1 VPDPELL
8 VAVTGDP
15 ADAGDAGELAD
26 LAADTFPL
34 ACPPELTTAD
44 VADFVANNL
53 APRNFRAYMADPEQH
68 VFTATDTASGRI
80 VGYML
85 LVDSEPDDSDVL
97 AALPERPLTMVSK
110 LYVLPGF
117 HGRSVSTALMSAAFA
132 HAAER
137 GSARIWLGV
146 NQQNLRA
153 QRFYEKMGFAV
164 VGRKTFVVNGK
175 SCNDFV
181 LARTPPQ
188 P

>member
-15 ADAGDAGELAD
+15 ADADELAEV
-26 LAADTFPL
+26 AAATFPL
-34 ACPPELTTAD
+34 ACPPELTAED
-44 VADFVANNL
+44 VADFVTNNL
-53 APRNFRAYMADPEQH
+53 SPRNFLAYMAAPDQH
-68 VFTATDTASGRI
+68 VFTAIDTSSGRI
-80 VGYML
+80 VGYAL
-85 LVDSEPDDSDVL
+85 LVDAEPDDSDVR
-97 AALPERPLTMVSK
+97 AAITERPLTMVSK

-117 HGRSVSTALMSAAFA
+117 HGRSVSTALMSAAFV

-146 NQQNLRA
+146 NQQNRRA

-175 SCNDFV
+175 TCNDFV